1 MDYAAALRD
10 MDRAILKAI
19 NACQEDDR
27 VTVEEYRE
35 LADMRQRGSKLNHK
49 QWQRDTFPSNYPPER
64 ITA

>member
-35 LADMRQRGSKLNHK
+35 LADMRHRASKLKHR
-49 QWQRDTFPSNYPPER
+49 QWQRETFFNNYPHER
-64 ITA
+64 IAV

>member
-1 MDYAAALRD
+1 MAYATAMRD

-19 NACQEDDR
+19 IACQDDDR

-35 LADMRQRGSKLNHK
+35 LADMRQRGLKLKHR